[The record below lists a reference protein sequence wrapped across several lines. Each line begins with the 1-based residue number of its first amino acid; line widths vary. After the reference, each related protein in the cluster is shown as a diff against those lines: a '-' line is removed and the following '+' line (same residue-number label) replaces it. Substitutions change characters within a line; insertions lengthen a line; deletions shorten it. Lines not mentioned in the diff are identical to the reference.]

1 MASTDSTVK
10 IPLHLIQAQRIRHF
24 YLLLM
29 IFFMIV
35 LILWVGIPILMA
47 VMWSLVDP
55 KNPWSYPNIFPPSFS
70 LAQWKFVF
78 DYTNIGRA
86 LRTSYSLAP
95 LAVLLSLVLSL
106 PTSYVLGRKKI
117 PGKKLF
123 MLVVLLPII
132 MPGMVVALFL
142 SRVFAAFGLSQTFFG
157 LVLAHTLMS
166 IPYMIRV
173 MTTSFQAIPQ
183 DVIDAAENLGANTFV
198 KIRDIFL
205 PMIRPGLL
213 AGMIFAF
220 TVSIEEFNLTFI
232 IGTPTFETIPTIL
245 YSFMGYNFV
254 RTNASVV
261 ALLMMTPNIIML
273 FIVERFLKSDYLAAS
288 LGKM

>member
-1 MASTDSTVK
+1 MASIDSTVK
-10 IPLHLIQAQRIRHF
+10 IPLHLIQARRMRHF

-47 VMWSLVDP
+47 VMWSLVNP

-106 PTSYVLGRKKI
+106 PTSYVLGRKRI

>member
-10 IPLHLIQAQRIRHF
+10 IPLHLIQVRRMRHF

-55 KNPWSYPNIFPPSFS
+55 KNPWSYPNVFPPSFS

-95 LAVLLSLVLSL
+95 LAVILSLVLSL

-117 PGKKLF
+117 SGKKLF
-123 MLVVLLPII
+123 MLAVLLPII

-142 SRVFAAFGLSQTFFG
+142 SRVFTAFGLSQTFFG

-166 IPYMIRV
+166 MPYMIRV

-245 YSFMGYNFV
+245 YSFMGYNFI

>member
-1 MASTDSTVK
+1 MASIDSTVK
-10 IPLHLIQAQRIRHF
+10 IPLHLIQARRMRHF

-106 PTSYVLGRKKI
+106 PTSYVLGRKRI